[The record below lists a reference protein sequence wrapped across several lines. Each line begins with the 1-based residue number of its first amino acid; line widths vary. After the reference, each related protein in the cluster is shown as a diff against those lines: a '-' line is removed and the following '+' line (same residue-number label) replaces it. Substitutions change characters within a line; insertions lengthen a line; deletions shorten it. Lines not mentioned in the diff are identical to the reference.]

1 MKAFATR
8 GAFDGLSGGPNVESS
23 FVTAQRERR
32 RRGSVYIAVLGA
44 AVIVTIIGLSALLAG
59 RLQHRRTRETSD
71 LAEAR
76 FHALSAIDWGLL
88 VVKQKPATWRTKF
101 DAWAGGSLMTQAL
114 GAGSFDLEAT
124 DPVDGDLTD
133 NSTDPVVLT
142 GIGFKGQARYKL
154 QVRLESNGSVTP
166 GTFRQV
172 VD

>member
-32 RRGSVYIAVLGA
+32 RRGSVYIAGWGA

-59 RLQHRRTRETSD
+59 RLQHRRTREAGD

-88 VVKQKPATWRTKF
+88 VVKQNPATWRTIM
-101 DAWAGGSLMTQAL
+101 DTAGGSQPMEQAL
-114 GAGSFDLEAT
+114 GAGSFRLEAT
-124 DPVDGDLTD
+124 DPVDGNLTD
-133 NSTDPVVLT
+133 NTTDTVVLT
-142 GIGFKGQARYKL
+142 GIGFRGQARYKL
-154 QVRLESNGSVTP
+154 QVRLESDGSVTP